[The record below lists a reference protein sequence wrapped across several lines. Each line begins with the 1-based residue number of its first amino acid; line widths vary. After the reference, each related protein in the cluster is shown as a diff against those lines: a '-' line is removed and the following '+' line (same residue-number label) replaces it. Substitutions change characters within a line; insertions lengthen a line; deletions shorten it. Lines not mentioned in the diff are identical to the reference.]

1 MLKQRIEILKTS
13 GVIDEDVALFVNDI
27 IDEFSSKNFN
37 EGKME
42 TFTTHLAMSTERIK
56 KNEPVE
62 DLDDVIWMDVKN
74 NENFEQFKIKISC
87 TNSKFRKKVYINAY
101 LQFITRLGG
110 MSYVENCSRWP
121 NK

>member
-27 IDEFSSKNFN
+27 IDEFSSKNFD

-42 TFTTHLAMSTERIK
+42 MFTTHLAMSTQRIK

-62 DLDDVIWMDVKN
+62 VLDDAIWMDVKN
-74 NENFEQFKIKISC
+74 NKKFEQ
-87 TNSKFRKKVYINAY
+87 SKKMFENLKLKSPASIPDSEKKFILMHICNL
-101 LQFITRLGG
+101 LQD
-110 MSYVENCSRWP
+110 
-121 NK
+121 

>member
-27 IDEFSSKNFN
+27 IAEFSSKNFN

-74 NENFEQFKIKISC
+74 NENFEQSKKMFEYLKLKSPVPIP
-87 TNSKFRKKVYINAY
+87 NSEKKFILMHICNL
-101 LQFITRLGG
+101 LQG
-110 MSYVENCSRWP
+110 
-121 NK
+121 

>member
-27 IDEFSSKNFN
+27 IDEFSSKKFN

-74 NENFEQFKIKISC
+74 NENFEQSKKMFEYLKLKSPVPIP
-87 TNSKFRKKVYINAY
+87 NSEKKFILMHICNL
-101 LQFITRLGG
+101 LQG
-110 MSYVENCSRWP
+110 
-121 NK
+121 

>member
-74 NENFEQFKIKISC
+74 NEYIKIDRDKS
-87 TNSKFRKKVYINAY
+87 TFKSHRDFDSEIEMTFKHF
-101 LQFITRLGG
+101 
-110 MSYVENCSRWP
+110 
-121 NK
+121 